1 MSTDTKKPLVSFSV
15 GPFSVALWE
24 NEVENGDGSQ
34 RVTKS
39 VSVRR
44 AYFDKKENQLKE
56 QKMSVNP
63 AEISAVRLLLGQM
76 EQAVIDRRG
85 DAPF

>member
-1 MSTDTKKPLVSFSV
+1 MSTDGKKPLVSFST

-24 NEVENGDGSQ
+24 NEIDNGDGSQ
-34 RVTKS
+34 RVAKS

-44 AYFDKKENQLKE
+44 VYFDKKENQLKD
-56 QKMSVNP
+56 QKLSVNP
-63 AEISAVRLLLGQM
+63 AEVGALRLLLTQM